1 MADIGGR
8 GIVDIRTY
16 LPPGRHLPADEGVAQ
31 NVNAK
36 LAIDHRSKS

>member
-8 GIVDIRTY
+8 GIVDIRTFF
-16 LPPGRHLPADEGVAQ
+16 PPRRHSPADEGVAQ

-36 LAIDHRSKS
+36 LAIGHRSKS